1 MADFANQTI
10 TVAGRKMLAT
20 ALAEKRIIH
29 FRTVAIG
36 DGQAPEAPENL
47 TALVSPLF
55 ELGVGQVYKLP
66 EEPGVWCVSA
76 SFVATSDKGNFYCR
90 EAGIYATFEDEEDTP
105 ETRVLFAY
113 LNAGETADYIRSVSA
128 KSKTQIDLNFCL
140 VVGAAEVLYVYDPDR
155 PLTLKALQDLEGTVT
170 KAMEDLTEKTNQ
182 KMEALQNE
190 VDESIKSFTDE
201 SIKTL
206 QEQQKQLL
214 ADIDAAKKELA
225 KATEGFVLKAGDTM
239 TGKLTISTGGLDVTA
254 GSVFVRGGGLTVQQ
268 GIGVNTGGITVQQGG
283 NITLNGGGALV
294 GNVRGDVTG
303 NLTGSATMWNGWTNY
318 DSLSDLSLSETTATI
333 PQIVGKMATPS
344 MLMTVLTQK
353 NANMPE
359 NVGMLEIRKNG
370 TSLVNVLF
378 TAFTGN
384 AYVGVVYNNN
394 WTGWKPTTPIPAGFG
409 GIFWG
414 AGTVPIGWLLCNG
427 ATLQTSQYPALFA
440 AIGYTHGG
448 SGSTFKLP
456 DSRGQFVRGY
466 DEGRGLDKNRKMGT
480 DQQSAAPN
488 IVGEFDGNS
497 NDNNSAKT
505 GAFYLTTKG
514 YWGSDGDKGGGIIGF
529 DASRVSGV
537 YQNGVTEVRPSN
549 IVGRYIVKY

>member
-1 MADFANQTI
+1 MADFSNQTI

-20 ALAEKRIIH
+20 ALAEKRIIQ
-29 FRTVAIG
+29 FRVVAIG
-36 DGQAPEAPENL
+36 DGNAPEAPENL

-66 EEPGVWCVSA
+66 DEPGVWCVSA

-90 EAGIYATFEDEEDTP
+90 EAGIYATFEDEEDNE

-140 VVGAAEVLYVYDPDR
+140 VVGAADVLYVYDPER
-155 PLTLKALQDLEGTVT
+155 PLTLKALQDLEKTVEERM
-170 KAMEDLTEKTNQ
+170 KAVEKD
-182 KMEALQNE
+182 
-190 VDESIKSFTDE
+190 VDETIKQFTDSSLKAIE
-201 SIKTL
+201 
-206 QEQQKQLL
+206 EKQ
-214 ADIDAAKKELA
+214 KELIQDIN
-225 KATEGFVLKAGDTM
+225 KATNDLASAKQGYVLKAGDTM
-239 TGKLTISTGGLDVTA
+239 TGKLTISAGGLAVNA
-254 GSVFVRGGGLTVQQ
+254 GGLAV
-268 GIGVNTGGITVQQGG
+268 TGGISVPT
-283 NITLNGGGALV
+283 
-294 GNVRGDVTG
+294 GNVTLTSGKLIGNVTGDVTG
-303 NLTGSATMWNGWTNY
+303 DLTGSATLWNGWTNY
-318 DSLSDLSLSETTATI
+318 AALSDLSLTETTATI
-333 PQIVGKMATPS
+333 PQIVSKMATPS
-344 MLMTVLTQK
+344 MLLTVITQK

-414 AGTVPIGWLLCNG
+414 TGTVPIGWLLCNG
-427 ATLQTSQYPALFA
+427 ASLQTSQYPALFA

-480 DQQSAAPN
+480 DQQSGVPN

-497 NDNNSAKT
+497 NDDNRAKT
-505 GAFYLTTKG
+505 GAFYMTSKG

-537 YQNGVTEVRPSN
+537 YQNGLTEVRPSN
-549 IVGRYIVKY
+549 IAGRYIVKY